1 MFDGLEQS
9 DDEIEMESSVAD
21 AELVIRDEEFRW
33 QRVEKLCEDV
43 KQFGEEMI
51 DDGSLASI
59 YDFRIDKFQSWLLEM
74 GRLCVTTLSM
84 HGWMLYSVFCKKL
97 PEIRI
102 RLFNQVVA

>member
-1 MFDGLEQS
+1 MKTWRPMNTMTFPVRCSTGSGEIFAELRRDVDGLEQS

-21 AELVIRDEEFRW
+21 AESAIRDEEFRW

-59 YDFRIDKFQSWLLEM
+59 YDFRIDKFQVHW
-74 GRLCVTTLSM
+74 
-84 HGWMLYSVFCKKL
+84 
-97 PEIRI
+97 I
-102 RLFNQVVA
+102 